1 MAINVET
8 ILFKCMDRYMQ
19 LDLGFLNLTNKFEWH
34 GGSKEDSSS
43 IHLDVL
49 SVEVYVSG

>member
-1 MAINVET
+1 MTIGIET
-8 ILFKCMDRYMQ
+8 ILFKYMDRCMQ

-34 GGSKEDSSS
+34 GGSKEDASS